1 MKDSSKET
9 DNWFAESKKEHKD
22 LFSELDVLLRALD
35 RFFYIENL
43 PIVPDDLPGR
53 NFYDELSAVRNVIFR
68 VLGIL
73 EVVIP
78 ESKKNAYWFQKFAES
93 KFLTDRSRDVFRGK
107 LYKQETPEKGVYI
120 LYDLC
125 IHLKGIL
132 TDLLRTGQIS
142 YLSYT
147 NIGQLISKEI
157 RDNNF
162 LNPFRKD
169 MNPEFDLIENPEIS
183 EIVRSIRDKELKK
196 YISLLYLYLFRLLRY
211 LNHVDIASQDSIAL
225 HSSLLILILLRSE
238 ITMLNTYCRSVADA
252 VTNEE
257 LKLLLKSVSY
267 QFTME
272 MKRVYL
278 QELREILRKKAPQHF
293 RGKIENCHGILTN
306 LIEQSIVQITQF
318 YRPDIQGRD
327 IFESFTAKLVQS
339 IKLREDLFVLHRF
352 LMLIEEKMCLP
363 EERPGIFKSIQNF
376 MQYFESFTFKLLRY
390 DDYDE
395 FQSFFSEI
403 LSLKESD
410 LNKALEKIHNFKIFL
425 ETTLRQIANRSELR
439 DKPIDMNQAEEI
451 LKQYF

>member
-1 MKDSSKET
+1 
-9 DNWFAESKKEHKD
+9 
-22 LFSELDVLLRALD
+22 
-35 RFFYIENL
+35 
-43 PIVPDDLPGR
+43 
-53 NFYDELSAVRNVIFR
+53 
-68 VLGIL
+68 
-73 EVVIP
+73 
-78 ESKKNAYWFQKFAES
+78 
-93 KFLTDRSRDVFRGK
+93 
-107 LYKQETPEKGVYI
+107 
-120 LYDLC
+120 
-125 IHLKGIL
+125 
-132 TDLLRTGQIS
+132 
-142 YLSYT
+142 
-147 NIGQLISKEI
+147 
-157 RDNNF
+157 
-162 LNPFRKD
+162 
-169 MNPEFDLIENPEIS
+169 
-183 EIVRSIRDKELKK
+183 
-196 YISLLYLYLFRLLRY
+196 
-211 LNHVDIASQDSIAL
+211 
-225 HSSLLILILLRSE
+225 
-238 ITMLNTYCRSVADA
+238 
-252 VTNEE
+252 
-257 LKLLLKSVSY
+257 
-267 QFTME
+267 
-272 MKRVYL
+272 
-278 QELREILRKKAPQHF
+278 LREILRKKAPQHF